1 MGQLCCFGT
10 REEHASGETRSTV
23 ILSALHPYLDDNVAL
38 TLAGLGD
45 DPRIAEPS
53 RVPILSNIVLKS
65 SCELRAKSVSGS
77 LGGVAVLSVLPVT
90 GRFFAA
96 SGVCCRGTFGPDL
109 LNRPPN
115 EKVRPAARSALVSGG
130 AGTSWILE
138 CGDRVSS
145 GAGISVDEGMV
156 DDELSLVDV
165 ELS

>member
-1 MGQLCCFGT
+1 MIG
-10 REEHASGETRSTV
+10 
-23 ILSALHPYLDDNVAL
+23 L
-38 TLAGLGD
+38 TLPGLGD
-45 DPRIAEPS
+45 DSRIAEPS
-53 RVPILSNIVLKS
+53 RASIFSNILLKS

-96 SGVCCRGTFGPDL
+96 SGVCCRGTCGPDL

-130 AGTSWILE
+130 GAGTSWILE

-145 GAGISVDEGMV
+145 GGGTSVDDGRV